1 MDKENRH
8 IDHIFKE
15 GLHDFEMQ
23 PTGALWENI
32 ADRLPEKK
40 KKRSLIV
47 LFPLGIAASL
57 ILLFSIL
64 YSNKNTAV
72 IDIEPQLTFEEDTPC
87 PLIIDEK
94 TIEETIIVA
103 VDESTN
109 TPKSKNSISTN
120 ISKKSIAK
128 KERFSNQEESA
139 LHSKNIA
146 YTHTKE
152 KEIPIVNSSS
162 ENDSHS
168 LNNIP
173 QVPEN
178 IIEQPLHNE
187 LVENNSF
194 PPLDTLPKIKESL
207 EKQNTKKWS
216 IQPQL
221 AQLNYAS
228 LRGNS
233 TFGNN
238 ISTQEFNTSLSYG
251 VKIAYHPTDRLAIR
265 GGLSS
270 TQITVNTPLQ
280 SSFDFSAVQGFVG
293 HPDFNIISDATIES
307 ETPEPSSDSGLDND
321 GFNIPDAPEGRDEE
335 NDNPSRPAFVQG
347 EFEQQ
352 ISYIEIPLE
361 VSYKLIDK
369 RVSLSLI
376 SGISTFVL
384 VENESNATFQNGLIR
399 GFDNSINNLNPTVF
413 SNNFGIGLHYN
424 INKTIKFNLEPTVKI
439 QWNAFNSET
448 NFRPYIFGIYSGISF
463 QL

>member
-23 PTGALWENI
+23 PTDALWENI
-32 ADRLPEKK
+32 ADQLSKKK
-40 KKRSLIV
+40 KKRKVIV

-57 ILLFSIL
+57 ILVFSIL
-64 YSNKNTAV
+64 YINKSATI
-72 IDIEPQLTFEEDTPC
+72 IDIQPQLTFEEDTPC
-87 PLIIDEK
+87 PLIIEEK
-94 TIEETIIVA
+94 ILEEAVVVTI
-103 VDESTN
+103 DESTN
-109 TPKSKNSISTN
+109 IPARKGSNSTNTSKNNLI
-120 ISKKSIAK
+120 KKK
-128 KERFSNQEESA
+128 RFSNQKELA
-139 LHSKNIA
+139 ANSKSIA
-146 YTHTKE
+146 YTHAKE
-152 KEIPIVNSSS
+152 KEIPVVNSSS

-173 QVPEN
+173 QVPEK
-178 IIEQPLHNE
+178 IIEQPLRNKIAK
-187 LVENNSF
+187 NNSF

-233 TFGNN
+233 TFGDN

-307 ETPEPSSDSGLDND
+307 ETPEPNSDPGLDND

-384 VENESNATFQNGLIR
+384 VENESNASFQNGLIR
-399 GFDNSINNLNPTVF
+399 DFDNSINNLNPTVF

-424 INKTIKFNLEPTVKI
+424 INKTIKFNIEPTVKI
-439 QWNAFNSET
+439 QWNAFNGET